1 MVPEDHLLRKVDRA
15 VDFSFIYDLC
25 APLYCSDNGAG
36 DRPGG
41 AVPNAAGRGSVRDQ
55 VRGTVGGRDQ
65 LQHRVQVVLRAGL
78 NRQGA
83 GCAGGSGQEDA
94 WEEALRPGR
103 GGSPGRRNG
112 RADAEHD
119 GHGERPA
126 EPEGFHYSEHR
137 TVDSRRNVNVHI
149 EPANIN
155 DVTPLPEIPDEI
167 QMRMGKL
174 PKSMGLDAGC
184 HSAGIAHLLEK
195 KGIQGVIGCRRHTH
209 RTHSYGKCRFRCVP
223 ASTLTSARSTGI
235 STGRPPP
242 AMGMPI
248 LGDSK
253 TCKACPRRT
262 ACFGASMARR
272 RAERHAWQDALDD
285 VTALSKS
292 EKGRRIYGWKKETI
306 ERSFVETKE
315 NHGLR
320 HARMLGIRNMRKQ
333 SLLTAAVQ
341 NIKRLV
347 ASHFSSL
354 TPA

>member
-1 MVPEDHLLRKVDRA
+1 MNLVVMEQMVPEDHLLRNVDRA

-55 VRGTVGGRDQ
+55 VQEAVGGRDQ

-119 GHGERPA
+119 GPGERPA

-155 DVTPLPEIPDEI
+155 DVTPLPEHRTC
-167 QMRMGKL
+167 QHQRR
-174 PKSMGLDAGC
+174 
-184 HSAGIAHLLEK
+184 HSA
-195 KGIQGVIGCRRHTH
+195 
-209 RTHSYGKCRFRCVP
+209 S
-223 ASTLTSARSTGI
+223 
-235 STGRPPP
+235 
-242 AMGMPI
+242 
-248 LGDSK
+248 
-253 TCKACPRRT
+253 
-262 ACFGASMARR
+262 
-272 RAERHAWQDALDD
+272 
-285 VTALSKS
+285 
-292 EKGRRIYGWKKETI
+292 
-306 ERSFVETKE
+306 
-315 NHGLR
+315 
-320 HARMLGIRNMRKQ
+320 
-333 SLLTAAVQ
+333 
-341 NIKRLV
+341 
-347 ASHFSSL
+347 
-354 TPA
+354 